1 MVIIKTTYKDQVIDY
16 IYNMILNGTLNPGD
30 QLKESHLAVEMG
42 ISRAPIREGLK
53 ELIANGII
61 EYRPQVGNFVYNL
74 SPKEIVDVYTTRG
87 VLEGF
92 AAMESHL
99 LLTFDEID
107 ELETMT
113 DIMEMYANK
122 GNNKKV
128 TDIGGE
134 FHDMLVCKN
143 NNFQITRFS
152 SRLSLKLHIL
162 FYKNWGRLYSPK
174 EIKDR
179 HMKIVDSIKQKK
191 PDLIEKVIRDHYIET
206 GQKIADLQ

>member
-42 ISRAPIREGLK
+42 ISRAPIREGFK